1 MQGTSISHKEQEL
14 SALLSSPDFSV
25 SAYLN
30 QALKLEDIISVSD
43 DQQSDF
49 DLSSSLMAELAL
61 YLQVQTQACHD
72 DIGRISAELRALLPR
87 CAADIGRL
95 QVGMDGMKNDAASL
109 LDAQYKSSLQYQSRG
124 VNNANDSD
132 EEDNISSNSKNSN
145 KENQISIS
153 NETQSNVSPIQ
164 TLETLSALHSLSTS
178 LSQTK
183 KILLAASTFNTT
195 LNGLPSLMSS
205 PSTLSQAVSSFLTL
219 EQGAQALTGLPG
231 KEAREEQIRRLKEEI
246 LIQLRPVLLHAL
258 QKMET
263 RLGPLQTCVGM
274 YQSMSELDCMMK
286 EYIKSRP
293 TAVHKLWFDFRKITG
308 GGIKKN
314 MTNDENITDVD
325 ELELNSDKS
334 DDGHE
339 GTETAKL
346 SIPDHLSSKHSTN
359 NIDSAKEFE
368 IWLPKWYEAVLI
380 LLTEERR
387 RASIVF
393 GSELGPEIIIKI
405 LDECFRPILSSFK
418 SRLENICSVSDTS
431 YVSVGVSSFETICKS
446 FESTVQF
453 LSVVYEQ
460 LVDLENNSN
469 KTTVPSSIISTE
481 NSEDQNDS
489 RDSKPASRS
498 KSAVDLYILT
508 REVFAR
514 IASPFALYQRHLAEL
529 ELNHTGAIT
538 RSIAKDIHDIV
549 SHSDS
554 TNLQNVAQNLASL
567 GPSIFPHILES
578 LGRFESMN
586 SGFGVSSTLQTIDS
600 LLSKHIGELAV
611 SIRTL
616 STNLLSPPI
625 QSKSSNS
632 FLENFEEQQI
642 HYALEVLKVAGI
654 IKQNMNTFEEKIKEH
669 FRVLLERIRAT
680 KDEELVLF
688 EASRSSPKNKASVTL
703 VPDNF
708 SVTNIQ
714 AFLASCA
721 YKQNESY
728 SENHGAHE
736 DPSMLILQ
744 RLSPPDGDTV
754 HLFPKSLDSTS
765 RLMKSCQTFVFDIC
779 STVPLNHLKGMTK
792 MSVWSQEESMWT
804 TASATESYGT
814 LPQPYITHVGE
825 HMLALVQALEP
836 FSVDNEALMLANLAM
851 NSMDHVADSFWKDFL
866 HVINVDSDDYS
877 FISQLKKGK
886 DMIPFVLSHQQ
897 QSTEDIDNENL
908 DNRGE
913 MEGENSETEEN
924 VFCNK
929 WLNVVCSAVT
939 GRLLENIMRIDR
951 LTKKGCEHL
960 AADISYMI
968 NVLSALGVTGHPH
981 PLLCHV
987 VELVNMDPES
997 LQARILE
1004 QRDDVF
1010 GVRQTDMKI
1019 ALMRGINIS

>member
-1 MQGTSISHKEQEL
+1 
-14 SALLSSPDFSV
+14 
-25 SAYLN
+25 
-30 QALKLEDIISVSD
+30 
-43 DQQSDF
+43 
-49 DLSSSLMAELAL
+49 
-61 YLQVQTQACHD
+61 
-72 DIGRISAELRALLPR
+72 
-87 CAADIGRL
+87 
-95 QVGMDGMKNDAASL
+95 
-109 LDAQYKSSLQYQSRG
+109 
-124 VNNANDSD
+124 
-132 EEDNISSNSKNSN
+132 
-145 KENQISIS
+145 
-153 NETQSNVSPIQ
+153 
-164 TLETLSALHSLSTS
+164 
-178 LSQTK
+178 
-183 KILLAASTFNTT
+183 
-195 LNGLPSLMSS
+195 MSS

-231 KEAREEQIRRLKEEI
+231 KEAREEQLQRLKEEI

-274 YQSMSELDCMMK
+274 YQSMSELDCMMN

-308 GGIKKN
+308 GGIKKSV
-314 MTNDENITDVD
+314 TNDENITNVD
-325 ELELNSDKS
+325 EVELKSDKS
-334 DDGHE
+334 DDGNE

-346 SIPDHLSSKHSTN
+346 SIPDHLTSKHTTN

-368 IWLPKWYEAVLI
+368 IWLPKWYEAVLN

-387 RASIVF
+387 RAAIVF

-418 SRLENICSVSDTS
+418 SRLENICSVSDTR
-431 YVSVGVSSFETICKS
+431 YVSAGASSFETICKS
-446 FESTVQF
+446 FDSTVRF

-460 LVDLENNSN
+460 LVDFDNNNSN
-469 KTTVPSSIISTE
+469 KTTVPSSMIGTE
-481 NSEDQNDS
+481 NSDNQNDS
-489 RDSKPASRS
+489 RDSKLSSRS
-498 KSAVDLYILT
+498 KSAVDLYVLT

-514 IASPFALYQRHLAEL
+514 IASPFVLYQRLLAEL

-554 TNLQNVAQNLASL
+554 TNLQNVAQTLASL
-567 GPSIFPHILES
+567 GPSIFPHILGS
-578 LGRFESMN
+578 LARFESLN
-586 SGFGVSSTLQTIDS
+586 SGFGVSSTLHTIDS

-625 QSKSSNS
+625 QNKSSNS

-642 HYALEVLKVAGI
+642 NYALEVLKVAGI
-654 IKQNMNTFEEKIKEH
+654 IKQNMNTFEDKIKEH

-680 KDEELVLF
+680 RDEEVVLF
-688 EASRSSPKNKASVTL
+688 EARRSSSKNKALVTS
-703 VPDNF
+703 VPDNI
-708 SVTNIQ
+708 SVANIQ
-714 AFLASCA
+714 AFLASYA
-721 YKQNESY
+721 YKENESY

-736 DPSMLILQ
+736 DPSILILQ
-744 RLSPPDGDTV
+744 RLSAPDVTHSDTL

-779 STVPLNHLKGMTK
+779 SAVPLNHLNGMTK
-792 MSVWSQEESMWT
+792 MSVWSQEESMWS
-804 TASATESYGT
+804 TASATESYGI
-814 LPQPYITHVGE
+814 LPQSYITHVGE

-836 FSVDNEALMLANLAM
+836 FAADDEALMLANLAM

-877 FISQLKKGK
+877 FFSQLKKGK

-913 MEGENSETEEN
+913 MEGENIETEEN

-960 AADISYMI
+960 TADISYMI
-968 NVLSALGVTGHPH
+968 NVLSALGITGHPH
-981 PLLCHV
+981 PLLCHL
-987 VELVNMDPES
+987 VELLKMDPES